1 MTNRRF
7 IGVTL
12 PFVAFFVAFFCGATT
27 ASASGLVKAPNNLG
41 LMSYWSFEEGAGTKA
56 TDFSGNGNTGILTN
70 GPTWVGGK
78 RGKALSFASSSFQ
91 YVDISD
97 NAALTP
103 ASITVSAWVKPT
115 ALPASSGDIIAI
127 IAKRDGGGTG
137 GYILELYNNSGN
149 QQIYW
154 LAAGG
159 TNPLNFNNTLP
170 VGVWSHIVITQSGTA
185 GEMYLNG
192 VSLGTA
198 TVDAIANVAVNL
210 KIGARADGKY
220 FDGSID
226 EVRIYNRAL
235 SATEVAALYNSGA
248 AALNRSIIGPAAGN
262 LISWHTFD
270 GSKLNS
276 TTSTD
281 SSSGGHNG
289 TLSGGPTVARG
300 KTGQALSFDGSNDYV
315 NLGAPAINYA
325 STDWTVSAWVK
336 FNTLGTQASIFG
348 YGNGDTGNSRYWQV
362 RKLSNNTLQ
371 FAHYN
376 GAGNDLA
383 AGTATLDTNWHFI
396 LVKQVSTTRT
406 VYVDGVSDITQTSAI
421 SVPNTVQ
428 DDTRIGYPIW
438 ASGSDNYFPGIIDD
452 FRIYNRAL
460 STTEIAQLYGVR
472 GVTVNKSVVGGP
484 GTNGLVLWHT
494 FDGPKLNTTTSTD
507 SVSTTNNGT
516 LSGSPTPTRG
526 KIGQAL
532 SFNRSNHISIP
543 SFSPTAFPVTIS
555 GWIYTTDGTL
565 YNKDIVSFGASG
577 SNNDF
582 FLVRLDANGNNT
594 NSYTIGSKSTVSG
607 VRSTT
612 GGSLSTNAWH
622 NIVAIFDS
630 TSQSVYVDG
639 TFTASTTATITFP
652 AGVDNGC
659 IGAFSSFG
667 GCTDTALGTIDDVR
681 VYNRALSAAE
691 VLQLYN
697 AGK

>member
-1 MTNRRF
+1 
-7 IGVTL
+7 
-12 PFVAFFVAFFCGATT
+12 
-27 ASASGLVKAPNNLG
+27 
-41 LMSYWSFEEGAGTKA
+41 
-56 TDFSGNGNTGILTN
+56 
-70 GPTWVGGK
+70 
-78 RGKALSFASSSFQ
+78 
-91 YVDISD
+91 
-97 NAALTP
+97 
-103 ASITVSAWVKPT
+103 
-115 ALPASSGDIIAI
+115 
-127 IAKRDGGGTG
+127 
-137 GYILELYNNSGN
+137 
-149 QQIYW
+149 
-154 LAAGG
+154 
-159 TNPLNFNNTLP
+159 
-170 VGVWSHIVITQSGTA
+170 
-185 GEMYLNG
+185 
-192 VSLGTA
+192 
-198 TVDAIANVAVNL
+198 
-210 KIGARADGKY
+210 
-220 FDGSID
+220 
-226 EVRIYNRAL
+226 
-235 SATEVAALYNSGA
+235 
-248 AALNRSIIGPAAGN
+248 
-262 LISWHTFD
+262 
-270 GSKLNS
+270 
-276 TTSTD
+276 
-281 SSSGGHNG
+281 
-289 TLSGGPTVARG
+289 
-300 KTGQALSFDGSNDYV
+300 
-315 NLGAPAINYA
+315 
-325 STDWTVSAWVK
+325 
-336 FNTLGTQASIFG
+336 
-348 YGNGDTGNSRYWQV
+348 
-362 RKLSNNTLQ
+362 
-371 FAHYN
+371 
-376 GAGNDLA
+376 
-383 AGTATLDTNWHFI
+383 
-396 LVKQVSTTRT
+396 
-406 VYVDGVSDITQTSAI
+406 
-421 SVPNTVQ
+421 
-428 DDTRIGYPIW
+428 
-438 ASGSDNYFPGIIDD
+438 
-452 FRIYNRAL
+452 
-460 STTEIAQLYGVR
+460 
-472 GVTVNKSVVGGP
+472 VTVNKSVVGGP